1 MTNDTSKLD
10 GALMELGDTMADNL
24 VAMGVTGAS
33 ASDGLTTLANNILD
47 IAPSVGGIT
56 PTVSID
62 LSKSPTLICR
72 GATVDIM
79 ALVHADYDDTS
90 QTDVDLKGY
99 LQGATVTFKNG
110 NTGIGYAVSDND
122 GIATLTINDI
132 AMGNYSIVGSFDGT
146 GTDYESATSSAL
158 AFTVNDYPTL
168 TLSADK
174 TTVNVGETVTFTI
187 TAMYN
192 NTPVVGYPIQLYKD
206 GSSMGSSYRDITNN
220 NGECSIT
227 YTIPND
233 AVNMSINANTL
244 SNNVSIT
251 ILHYLYYDDCSTDR
265 TSDYAQPTTILFSN
279 NATITYDSTN
289 KYYIVTKTT
298 DNGLVNL
305 PISILTGETDILFT
319 FDMMIPSSQSTAVN
333 AGAGVGIVAFAQLGG
348 GNANNTSNIYYNRDQ
363 LSSEHGHYDG
373 EWIHHEFTIT
383 STGISWVAKR
393 QNDTTIINR
402 SQSYSIQSN
411 TPIGLS
417 IGYGTDAVAYF
428 KNITAMRIE

>member
-24 VAMGVTGAS
+24 VAMGVSGAS
-33 ASDGLTTLANNILD
+33 ASDGLTTLANNILN

-110 NTGIGYAVSDND
+110 NNSIGYAVSDND

-146 GTDYESATSSAL
+146 GTDYESATSSAMT
-158 AFTVNDYPTL
+158 FTVNDYPTI

-187 TAMYN
+187 TAEYN

-206 GSSMGSSYRDITNN
+206 GSSMGSLYAGLTNN
-220 NGECSIT
+220 NGECVISYI
-227 YTIPND
+227 IPNN
-233 AVNMSINANTL
+233 ATNMTINANTL
-244 SNNVSIT
+244 SNDINLTVT
-251 ILHYLYYDDCSTDR
+251 NYLFIDDC
-265 TSDYAQPTTILFSN
+265 TTNRLSEY
-279 NATITYDSTN
+279 TITNNSFSYDSTTPAYNGAAPNQGMNYAQLPNISLPTNFKFSCKVKTGSGANIQPGLRINEYIFRAILSIN
-289 KYYIVTKTT
+289 KIGITDASTMFSRDFIESDASISKNTWYYLEFIYN
-298 DNGLVNL
+298 NGV
-305 PISILTGETDILFT
+305 LTGNFYDENKSLLSTVSYTASFT
-319 FDMMIPSSQSTAVN
+319 PTTLYLV
-333 AGAGVGIVAFAQLGG
+333 AGW
-348 GNANNTSNIYYNRDQ
+348 Y
-363 LSSEHGHYDG
+363 
-373 EWIHHEFTIT
+373 
-383 STGISWVAKR
+383 
-393 QNDTTIINR
+393 NDTHKYT
-402 SQSYSIQSN
+402 
-411 TPIGLS
+411 
-417 IGYGTDAVAYF
+417 
-428 KNITAMRIE
+428 NITVEPI

>member
-1 MTNDTSKLD
+1 MTNDTNTLN
-10 GALMELGDTMADNL
+10 GALQELGETMASNL
-24 VAMGVTGAS
+24 VSMGVTGAD

-146 GTDYESATSSAL
+146 GTDYESATSSAMT
-158 AFTVNDYPTL
+158 FTVNDYPTL

-174 TTVNVGETVTFTI
+174 TSVNVGETVTFTV

-206 GSSMGSSYRDITNN
+206 GSSMGSLYAGITNS
-220 NGECSIT
+220 NGECSFT
-227 YTIPND
+227 YTIGNND
-233 AVNMSINANTL
+233 SDMTINANTI
-244 SNNVSIT
+244 SNNISLTVT
-251 ILHYLYYDDCSTDR
+251 HYLIIDPLTSDTGIFTIGSTSQASFTSNGLYYNPTVSGNQVASNQIILNQNLPSEFELEITLVSHSKYYTPGIWVNGLFADSGNR
-265 TSDYAQPTTILFSN
+265 TSNTATSLTNDLTNYSGIATFSKNLDGN
-279 NATITYDSTN
+279 NHF
-289 KYYIVTKTT
+289 KYVKQGNDLTLYIDDTLIRTVDVSSYNPIFALCSCCNQNRYVTVK
-298 DNGLVNL
+298 DLKL
-305 PISILTGETDILFT
+305 K
-319 FDMMIPSSQSTAVN
+319 
-333 AGAGVGIVAFAQLGG
+333 QL
-348 GNANNTSNIYYNRDQ
+348 
-363 LSSEHGHYDG
+363 
-373 EWIHHEFTIT
+373 
-383 STGISWVAKR
+383 
-393 QNDTTIINR
+393 
-402 SQSYSIQSN
+402 
-411 TPIGLS
+411 
-417 IGYGTDAVAYF
+417 
-428 KNITAMRIE
+428 